1 MMNGNSNT
9 AVSSVWCR
17 HDIEKSTC
25 RTNRYFVDFKSQN
38 HVEIITLN
46 RCHNFHVQLLFKI
59 DEISTNFP
67 CRISTSNRWR
77 IDEDVSIGMR
87 KVKGTKGKVEP
98 SKQFPQRGK
107 TNISGKSS
115 SLVVKHSILKGLII
129 NLDQTPLP
137 CVTPSK
143 YTFDV
148 LSAKTV
154 PVKGTDDKG

>member
-1 MMNGNSNT
+1 M
-9 AVSSVWCR
+9 
-17 HDIEKSTC
+17 
-25 RTNRYFVDFKSQN
+25 
-38 HVEIITLN
+38 
-46 RCHNFHVQLLFKI
+46 QLLFKI

-107 TNISGKSS
+107 TNISEKNS

-129 NLDQTPLP
+129 NLDQTPLS

-148 LSAKTV
+148 LSTKTV
-154 PVKGTDDKG
+154 PVKGLMTKARLPLYFLSQCEGVKDHKRITREEDHKRII